1 MENPKENKLSLWIL
15 LLIVFIDLLGVGIII
30 PILPVVFF
38 ETNILASSP
47 MAVKTFLLGLLI
59 AAYPIAQFFGAPLL
73 GSLSDRMGRKPVLL
87 ISLLGTFFGY
97 ILFALGLMIS
107 DIYLLFLARI
117 LDGFTG
123 GNISVARSAIADTS
137 TEKTKVK
144 NFGLIGVAF
153 GLGFIFGPFVGGKLT
168 DSQMVSWFNITTPFW
183 FAAILVAFNLLFVIW
198 KFKETLKKKTERK
211 VNAFSGFVN
220 IGNAFKMHDL
230 RSVFITLF
238 LMFFGWSFF
247 TQFFQIYLY
256 DKFKYTPADIGTTF
270 AYMGIWIV
278 IAQGVV
284 TRSLSSRVKP
294 RKVLEFS
301 LLFTSIMLFILLIPN
316 NHIYLWFIIPF
327 ISIFNGLTM
336 PNISAVISDS
346 VGETKQGEVMG
357 IQQSLI
363 SAAQAIPPIIAGISI
378 AFSSYIPIVLGG
390 LFIFLSWVVYTFC
403 CKNNL
408 KKMKDQSQ

>member
-1 MENPKENKLSLWIL
+1 
-15 LLIVFIDLLGVGIII
+15 
-30 PILPVVFF
+30 
-38 ETNILASSP
+38 
-47 MAVKTFLLGLLI
+47 
-59 AAYPIAQFFGAPLL
+59 
-73 GSLSDRMGRKPVLL
+73 
-87 ISLLGTFFGY
+87 
-97 ILFALGLMIS
+97 
-107 DIYLLFLARI
+107 
-117 LDGFTG
+117 
-123 GNISVARSAIADTS
+123 
-137 TEKTKVK
+137 
-144 NFGLIGVAF
+144 
-153 GLGFIFGPFVGGKLT
+153 
-168 DSQMVSWFNITTPFW
+168 
-183 FAAILVAFNLLFVIW
+183 
-198 KFKETLKKKTERK
+198 
-211 VNAFSGFVN
+211 
-220 IGNAFKMHDL
+220 L